1 MKITMKRVEQPRSE
15 GQTPRVLLD
24 ADVLFEL
31 ATRYKDN
38 TTAVH
43 TLYTQLQTG
52 HVIAYSSPVSIAAL
66 FSLLRR
72 CMSEK
77 EARSHLDLVHSLL
90 SIATTDSLIIDLA
103 LASRFERFDDAIQY
117 YSAIRHE
124 ITTVISRST
133 PVHSY
138 QHLHVVSPEAFIR
151 DYQSGIEKED
161 LWSTSRKQI
170 AQARVPAGA

>member
-1 MKITMKRVEQPRSE
+1 MKITIRRGEHTNVPEDV
-15 GQTPRVLLD
+15 PRVLLD

-43 TLYTQLQTG
+43 TLYNQLHSG
-52 HVIAYSSPVSIAAL
+52 DVLGYSSPVSVAAL

-72 CMSEK
+72 CMSEQ
-77 EARSHLDLVHSLL
+77 EARKRLDIIHSLL
-90 SIATTDSLIIDLA
+90 AIATTDSLIIDLA

-124 ITTVISRST
+124 ITIVISRST

-138 QHLHVVSPEAFIR
+138 QHLRVISPEQFV
-151 DYQSGIEKED
+151 KEIQTHNNTD
-161 LWSTSRKQI
+161 DMWETSRKQI
-170 AQARVPAGA
+170 AQARVITST